1 MSSIVSSYAEP
12 SPDIQKDRKRD
23 ENYSDEILS
32 TKMSN
37 TILLQIDKSETRQS
51 FMNGISTD
59 LETYKDFNIDQILSK
74 YRSDHYLV
82 GRSIIE
88 KAQERYDT
96 ATLKNKTEE
105 STEIIGIKDP
115 PDNSPFPLYNEQIK
129 SSSSSTSSFGFSDLK
144 TTTPGS
150 KKKIERRKKRKKGEP
165 RRKFAT
171 LYHTPEGAAHAVDI
185 TRVCQ
190 STSSLNKM
198 KNTEKKFLADS
209 YQQMSDAKKDHD
221 NAKELLNQYE
231 VQYDHHL
238 QTMVTMKENIQA
250 QQEKVRRTEEAIQ
263 IASDNVTIQ
272 ELKVDCPWN
281 ENYKRL
287 CNYREKY
294 GNIDLPTRCPEDKD
308 WPNPYHTWIYI
319 SCAWAR
325 YLACVFL
332 LPKNKVI
339 PHPSVNCTIF

>member
-1 MSSIVSSYAEP
+1 MSNIVSSNTEP
-12 SPDIQKDRKRD
+12 SPDIKKKTRRD
-23 ENYSDEILS
+23 ESYSDEILS
-32 TKMSN
+32 TNIIN
-37 TILLQIDKSETRQS
+37 TISQIHKSETHQS
-51 FMNGISTD
+51 LRNSISTD
-59 LETYKDFNIDQILSK
+59 LETYKDCNINQILSK

-96 ATLKNKTEE
+96 ATLKNETEE

-115 PDNSPFPLYNEQIK
+115 PDNSPSPLYNEQN
-129 SSSSSTSSFGFSDLK
+129 TSPSPSDFGDLK
-144 TTTPGS
+144 TPTPES
-150 KKKIERRKKRKKGEP
+150 KKKIERRNKRKKGEP
-165 RRKFAT
+165 GRKFTT
-171 LYHTPEGAAHAVDI
+171 LYHTPEGTEHAVDI

-190 STSSLNKM
+190 STSSLYKM

-209 YQQMSDAKKDHD
+209 YQQISDAKKDHD
-221 NAKELLNQYE
+221 IAKELLNQYK

-238 QTMVTMKENIQA
+238 QIMVTMRENIKV
-250 QQEKVRRTEEAIQ
+250 QQEIVRRTEEAIQ
-263 IASDNVTIQ
+263 LASDNVIDQ

-281 ENYKRL
+281 KNYKRL
-287 CNYREKY
+287 CEYHEHY